1 MVQCVKRHTQYL
13 QHFRPC
19 SSYFYEDLRM
29 HGPLSLSFYTSF
41 DSLSANTTSLEMYT
55 LDAHFNINIVI
66 SPELFESIKQMFKH
80 EREGAKP
87 QPTANSTEK
96 WTNKNLILTPKPMLW
111 NRIQTLRYSVFISK
125 TFWPSALTF
134 ASAQVQKHSAKWKHL
149 KIWRSKGLTKEIDNP
164 RKTHI
169 RTFQLFN

>member
-55 LDAHFNINIVI
+55 LNGHFNINIVI